1 MHLRQHLENAV
12 VDARASLSS
21 AEAALLA
28 WDSLPEN
35 NVYDSLEEA
44 LEDIEDTL
52 RKQASADCEGSHHVG
67 EDTYE
72 QSFKVGS
79 RTYTATLTC
88 EYNRHDKRY
97 YYLEEAK
104 LSCEEITD

>member
-1 MHLRQHLENAV
+1 MHIRQHLENV
-12 VDARASLSS
+12 VDAARASLRS
-21 AEAALLA
+21 AESALLS

-52 RKQASADCEGSHHVG
+52 RDRASADCEGSHNFG
-67 EDTYE
+67 EDTYTQE
-72 QSFKVGS
+72 FKVGS
-79 RTYTATLTC
+79 IIYRATLSC

-97 YYLEEAK
+97 YYLDEAK
-104 LSCEEITD
+104 LSCEEITG